1 MLFYYPANPLIFFIL
16 ILTMLNNDTAA
27 QVSDTTGD
35 ALCTKAGTKKN

>member
-1 MLFYYPANPLIFFIL
+1 MLFYYPKSFNLFIL

-35 ALCTKAGTKKN
+35 ALCTKAGTKN